1 MFKRDA
7 KLSALLSAPTLSV
20 TDKQQ
25 IIAELQKHLGGQDK
39 DGIVK
44 NLLETL
50 ANNNR
55 LGVLEGVVEKFGT
68 LMGAYR
74 GEVELTVTSA
84 AVCGFSL
91 KRQTCHQGACN
102 IV

>member
-7 KLSALLSAPTLSV
+7 KLASLLNAPSLSV
-20 TDKQQ
+20 TDKDQ
-25 IIAELQKHLGGQDK
+25 IIAELQKHIGGQDK

-44 NLLETL
+44 NFLQTL
-50 ANNNR
+50 AQNNR
-55 LGVLEGVVEKFGT
+55 LGVLEGVTEKFGT

-84 AVCGFSL
+84 AVC
-91 KRQTCHQGACN
+91 
-102 IV
+102 